1 MQNQVN
7 YEDRIQVFNQLST
20 EESTNSLKEDV
31 FSGLLDEF
39 YDKFTETCEYVKEN
53 KNKIEHI
60 AGFMKDGKLIIAIK
74 EK

>member
-1 MQNQVN
+1 MQNQIN

-20 EESTNSLKEDV
+20 KESTNSLKEDV

-53 KNKIEHI
+53 KNKI
-60 AGFMKDGKLIIAIK
+60 
-74 EK
+74 